1 MKPPTAVTFL
11 PTPTVSMLS
20 IAVYVFASGV
30 PKSYVIALF
39 SLKLKPAWKYSAGFA
54 AAGQSVSVGRNC
66 TLTSILA

>member
-39 SLKLKPAWKYSAGFA
+39 SLKLKPAWK
-54 AAGQSVSVGRNC
+54 
-66 TLTSILA
+66 